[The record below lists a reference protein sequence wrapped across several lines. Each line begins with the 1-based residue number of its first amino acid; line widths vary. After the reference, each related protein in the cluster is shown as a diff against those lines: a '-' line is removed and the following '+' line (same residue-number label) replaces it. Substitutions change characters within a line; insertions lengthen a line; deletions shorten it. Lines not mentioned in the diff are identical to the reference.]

1 MAVLISLFLVKLEG
15 KMSINRPNNICNVQY
30 RFKTIF
36 VRLIYPQNNDNMR
49 MYCDRQFPASNVN
62 DNLPFLTAMH
72 VARPISTLV

>member
-1 MAVLISLFLVKLEG
+1 
-15 KMSINRPNNICNVQY
+15 
-30 RFKTIF
+30 
-36 VRLIYPQNNDNMR
+36 